1 MADEQLNPT
10 SAEQALP
17 PAQDTAP
24 VATPAPAPA
33 GTLWDKVDEALRGI
47 AYKVAKDNFGLT
59 RGDFVIQ
66 YFPWRKH
73 AYKINKFGSVFRCYF
88 GIFPLD
94 KEFEFYLNRALTALA
109 YAVSTKGGKLQLA
122 GDLELSKA
130 ELKKLAPHWA
140 SLPKLAPNDELE
152 ITEVYKVIVKHKAS
166 GLVITKES
174 KQPKFGP
181 MIIDARI
188 EMAENLDAVD
198 RFKEKK

>member
-1 MADEQLNPT
+1 MAEELKPAAQETVL
-10 SAEQALP
+10 

-33 GTLWDKVDEALRGI
+33 GTLWDRVDATLQAI
-47 AYKVAKDNFGLT
+47 AYKVARDNFGLT

-94 KEFEFYLNRALTALA
+94 PEFEFYLNRALMALA
-109 YAVSTKGGKLQLA
+109 YAVSTKGGKLQVA

-140 SLPKLAPNDELE
+140 QLPKLAPKDELE
-152 ITEVYKVIVKHKAS
+152 VTEYYKVVVKHKS

-174 KQPKFGP
+174 KSPRFGP

-188 EMAENLDAVD
+188 EMAENLDAIE
-198 RFKEKK
+198 RFKNEQEKK